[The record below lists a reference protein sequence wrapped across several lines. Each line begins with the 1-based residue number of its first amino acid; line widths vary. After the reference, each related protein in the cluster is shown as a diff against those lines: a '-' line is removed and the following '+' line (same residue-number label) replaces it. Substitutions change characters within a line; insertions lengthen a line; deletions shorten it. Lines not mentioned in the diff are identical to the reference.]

1 MAQNN
6 KVNISVVI
14 ITYNEEA
21 HIAACIESVVGIAD
35 EILVVDSLSQDHTEE
50 ICCNFDVRFI
60 KNTFHGYIEQKNYA
74 TSLAKYD
81 IVLSLDADEVLSDA
95 LIEQVRNIK
104 NNWEADAYAFNRLS
118 SFKGKWI
125 YHCGWY
131 PDRKIRLFDRR
142 KAHWGGLNPHDH
154 IIMDDNTRTRLI
166 KQDILHYPYDSLN
179 EYINKTNTFS
189 SIEAQAA
196 FENGNNS
203 TVLFHVVFK
212 PFYTLIEKF
221 FIRLG
226 ILDGYPG
233 FVISIVSSL
242 GKFLKYA
249 KLRELRRR

>member
-35 EILVVDSLSQDHTEE
+35 EILVVDSLSQDHTEK

-104 NNWEADAYAFNRLS
+104 NKCEADAFAF
-118 SFKGKWI
+118 
-125 YHCGWY
+125 
-131 PDRKIRLFDRR
+131 
-142 KAHWGGLNPHDH
+142 
-154 IIMDDNTRTRLI
+154 
-166 KQDILHYPYDSLN
+166 
-179 EYINKTNTFS
+179 
-189 SIEAQAA
+189 
-196 FENGNNS
+196 
-203 TVLFHVVFK
+203 
-212 PFYTLIEKF
+212 
-221 FIRLG
+221 
-226 ILDGYPG
+226 
-233 FVISIVSSL
+233 
-242 GKFLKYA
+242 
-249 KLRELRRR
+249 